1 MSIKLNSF
9 LHTYSSYGDLQRRNQ
24 TPNVCSSK
32 FNCPQFHRKTFRSDF
47 KRIASPISASGCLP
61 LIVFSLMG
69 HPKPQSSPTP
79 PAGQTSERIYSTS
92 KLSSAC
98 QGRLTARLLGE
109 LCTICKHLYFTSI
122 SRKNLVFYSYARL
135 SLISRNVPSIF

>member
-98 QGRLTARLLGE
+98 QGRHTARLLGE
-109 LCTICKHLYFTSI
+109 LCTICKHLYFTSV
-122 SRKNLVFYSYARL
+122 SRKNSAFFSFPLD
-135 SLISRNVPSIF
+135 